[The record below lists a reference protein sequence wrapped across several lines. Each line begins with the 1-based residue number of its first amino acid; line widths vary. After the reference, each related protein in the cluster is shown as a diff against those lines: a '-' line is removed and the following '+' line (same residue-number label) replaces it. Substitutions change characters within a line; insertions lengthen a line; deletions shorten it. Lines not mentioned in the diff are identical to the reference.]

1 MNNFEKIKQMEIN
14 ELAHFIR
21 TNKKINFNCINCN
34 YRYENFCNF
43 YECEQEIVKWLLQEV
58 EE

>member
-1 MNNFEKIKQMEIN
+1 MNNFEKIKQAEIN
-14 ELAHFIR
+14 ELANFIR
-21 TNKKINFNCINCN
+21 TNKKINFSCINCD
-34 YRYENFCNF
+34 YRDEDFCTF

>member
-1 MNNFEKIKQMEIN
+1 MNNFEKIKQIGIN
-14 ELAHFIR
+14 ELANFIR
-21 TNKKINFNCINCN
+21 TNKKINFSCINCD
-34 YRYENFCNF
+34 YRDKDFCTF